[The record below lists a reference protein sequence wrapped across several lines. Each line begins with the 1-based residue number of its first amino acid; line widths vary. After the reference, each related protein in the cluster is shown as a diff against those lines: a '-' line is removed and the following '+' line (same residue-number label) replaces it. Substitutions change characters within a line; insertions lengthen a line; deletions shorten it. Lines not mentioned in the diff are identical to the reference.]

1 VPDPRLL
8 AALRCLDLTSLGGD
22 DRPERIEALCRDAA
36 APAAA
41 LPPVAAVCVAPAF
54 VPQARSLLAGT
65 GVRVA
70 CATGAFPSGRL
81 GTAER
86 VAEIAAAL
94 EAGAEEID
102 TVLDHDAVVQGRLT
116 EVLAQ
121 LAASREACG
130 EATMKVILETG
141 ALPSLAH
148 VRSAAGLAVDAGADF
163 LKTSTG
169 IGVPGATPEAVLA
182 MTEVVAQAGTVTGI
196 KVSGGVRT
204 VQAAVGYLDLV
215 TRHLGAAWG
224 THERF
229 RIGASSLLGAL
240 VDALGAPD

>member
-8 AALRCLDLTSLGGD
+8 AALRCLDLTSLRD
-22 DRPERIEALCRDAA
+22 DETPERIESLCRDAA
-36 APAAA
+36 APGAA

-54 VPQARSLLAGT
+54 VAQARSLLAGT

-81 GTAER
+81 GLTER
-86 VAEIAAAL
+86 VAEIAGAL

-102 TVLDHDAVVQGRLT
+102 TVLDHGALVQGRMT
-116 EVLAQ
+116 EVLAE
-121 LAASREACG
+121 LVASREACG
-130 EATMKVILETG
+130 AATMKVILETG

-148 VRSAAGLAVDAGADF
+148 VRSAAGLALDAGADF

-169 IGVPGATPEAVLA
+169 KGYPGATPEAVLA
-182 MTEVVAQAGTVTGI
+182 MAEAVREAGTATGI

-204 VQAAVGYLDLV
+204 VQVAVGYLDLV
-215 TRHLGAAWG
+215 SRHLGAAWG

-240 VDALGAPD
+240 VDALTVPD

>member
-1 VPDPRLL
+1 MPDPRLL
-8 AALRCLDLTSLGGD
+8 AALRCLDLTSLGED
-22 DRPERIEALCRDAA
+22 DTPERIDALCRAA
-36 APAAA
+36 ASPGDA
-41 LPPVAAVCVAPAF
+41 LPPVAAVCVSARF
-54 VPQARSLLAGT
+54 VGQARSLLTGT

-81 GTAER
+81 DTAGR

-94 EAGAEEID
+94 EAGADEID
-102 TVLDHDAVVQGRLT
+102 TVLDHRAVVEGRMT

-121 LAASREACG
+121 LVASREACG
-130 EATMKVILETG
+130 TVTMKVILETG
-141 ALPSLAH
+141 ALPSLAQ
-148 VRSAAGLAVDAGADF
+148 VRSAAALALDAGADF

-169 IGVPGATPEAVLA
+169 KVHPGATPEAVLA
-182 MTEVVAQAGTVTGI
+182 IAEVVRVAGTTTGI

-204 VQAAVGYLDLV
+204 VQDAIGYLGLV

-229 RIGASSLLGAL
+229 RIGASSLLDAL
-240 VDALGAPD
+240 VSALAAPD

>member
-1 VPDPRLL
+1 MPDPRLL
-8 AALRCLDLTSLGGD
+8 AALRCLDLTSLND
-22 DRPERIEALCRDAA
+22 DDTPERIESLCRAAA

-41 LPPVAAVCVAPAF
+41 LPPVAAVCVTPTF
-54 VPQARSLLAGT
+54 VAQARSLLAGA

-94 EAGAEEID
+94 EAGADEID
-102 TVLDHDAVVQGRLT
+102 TVLDHRAVVEGRMT

-121 LAASREACG
+121 LAASRDACG
-130 EATMKVILETG
+130 AATMKVILETG

-148 VRSAAGLAVDAGADF
+148 VRSAAGLALDAGADF
-163 LKTSTG
+163 LETSTG
-169 IGVPGATPEAVLA
+169 KIDAGATPEAVLA
-182 MTEVVAQAGTVTGI
+182 MTEVVAAAGTTTGI

-204 VQAAVGYLDLV
+204 VQDAVGYLDLV
-215 TRHLGAAWG
+215 TRHLGPAWG

-240 VDALGAPD
+240 VEALGAPD